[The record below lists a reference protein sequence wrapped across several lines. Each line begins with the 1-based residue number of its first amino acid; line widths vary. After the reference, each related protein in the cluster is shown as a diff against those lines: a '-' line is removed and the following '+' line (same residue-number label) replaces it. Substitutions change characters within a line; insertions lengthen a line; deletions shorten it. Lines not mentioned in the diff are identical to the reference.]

1 MKQKNPHWIFYVIA
15 GLLLVIAVL
24 LAALLLR
31 PEPSL
36 RQEMPTAPTA
46 PSQIATQPTEV
57 TFVGT
62 LPGEEQT
69 GIPIDCRW
77 LTLYLPQE
85 LEGVVT
91 YRVTEPEGGLR
102 VSFYGLVEEQEVE
115 LFAFLL
121 SREACDGFRLGEL
134 AMDDTQLHI
143 YSYVYEQPADRWSA
157 DAYSQIDGLQQ
168 WVNEF
173 VAQFHEDP
181 RFVADRQG

>member
-15 GLLLVIAVL
+15 ALLVIIAIL

-77 LTLYLPQE
+77 LTLYLPPE

-91 YRVTEPEGGLR
+91 YRQSQLEEGLR
-102 VSFYGLVEEQEVE
+102 ISFYGLIEEQEVA
-115 LFAFLL
+115 LFAFDL
-121 SREACDGFRLGEL
+121 SHGICDGFCLGAL
-134 AMDDTQLHI
+134 TLDDAQVNV
-143 YSYVYEQPADRWSA
+143 YSYVYEQPAEQWSA
-157 DAYSQIDGLQQ
+157 EDYDRIDALQQ

-181 RFVADRQG
+181 RFVADHRG